1 MSMAFSPFLLPN
13 FSPLS
18 TASAKHIDSSSYPS
32 SLPSFSF
39 LQLYKT
45 NSNKTEFPVPKVASI
60 PYQPINVDYLEEEFS
75 GHGVIFKGIG
85 DSCVAKMELENG
97 SKAIMMLPSGLITS
111 YKASMWHG
119 GTVELLQ
126 ASVSE
131 SEEKNEGAAAAAGV
145 AIQGGVSLA
154 FDCVSEDEQVS
165 WSPTN
170 WALHDIRGNPQQEI
184 QVQLISTDSEDK
196 VEIKYVITLKEDV
209 LVSELVVSNSKSSSL
224 QLTGSILSHLTVSS
238 PDATYAVG
246 LERSDFFSRLPILSS
261 FGIIPPDFGLKNE
274 SQISKLWQQMAQ
286 KTFMPVWGP
295 KTQNDDGNEAE
306 RNQREN
312 EEEMEGEE
320 DDNYKH
326 LRDQMSRIYTSAPTD
341 FTIIDRGRRN
351 SVIVGRDGFDEL
363 YMFSPGSSH
372 EDYGKYSY
380 ICVGQSAVLKPVIVG
395 PNESWRGGQRLYN
408 PNL

>member
-184 QVQLISTDSEDK
+184 QVGFYL
-196 VEIKYVITLKEDV
+196 
-209 LVSELVVSNSKSSSL
+209 
-224 QLTGSILSHLTVSS
+224 
-238 PDATYAVG
+238 
-246 LERSDFFSRLPILSS
+246 LSS
-261 FGIIPPDFGLKNE
+261 QP
-274 SQISKLWQQMAQ
+274 
-286 KTFMPVWGP
+286 
-295 KTQNDDGNEAE
+295 
-306 RNQREN
+306 RNLSEQTEFYFIFILHQLQTYLHCR
-312 EEEMEGEE
+312 
-320 DDNYKH
+320 
-326 LRDQMSRIYTSAPTD
+326 
-341 FTIIDRGRRN
+341 
-351 SVIVGRDGFDEL
+351 
-363 YMFSPGSSH
+363 
-372 EDYGKYSY
+372 
-380 ICVGQSAVLKPVIVG
+380 
-395 PNESWRGGQRLYN
+395 
-408 PNL
+408 